1 MASHEARG
9 RNTAERVFDVRA
21 RLERDVDAW
30 VASAGAAGGTP
41 CLVPLSF
48 LWADGALLFATLAN
62 GPTGR
67 NLRDGGTVRVALD
80 GTRDVVLV
88 DGEAESLPLDAVPD
102 LVARAFAARTEF
114 DPRAEPE
121 AYVWIR
127 VRPRWVRAWRNVE
140 ELRGRVVM
148 RDGVWLAAG

>member
-1 MASHEARG
+1 MASDGARA
-9 RNTAERVFDVRA
+9 RTTAERVFDVRA
-21 RLERDVDAW
+21 RLGRDVDAW
-30 VASAGAAGGTP
+30 VASASAQGGAP

-48 LWADGALLFATLAN
+48 LWVDGALLFATLAN

-88 DGEAESLPLDAVPD
+88 DGEAESLPLDAIPEP
-102 LVARAFAARTEF
+102 VARAFAARTEF
-114 DPRAEPE
+114 DPRGEAE

-148 RDGVWLAAG
+148 RDGVWLASG